1 MTNVH
6 LPGYDGSP
14 FQRPYR
20 ESDTLEALEETL
32 LGAGVV
38 DPVFVGYSFGAFRAL
53 HLAQRGRF
61 KVKALVSLAGFFD
74 LSEAHRNAV
83 VGSAQAVRDRSVDLS
98 TFSPHF
104 LSPTGM
110 NHPEWVAEVQTWF
123 SVVSRDNLAE
133 ELEAAAVA
141 AQTGVD
147 MASLSFPILARVGDG
162 DVAVPKAYSESL
174 VAKAPSARL
183 EVVEGVGHAL
193 MLEDRDGT
201 VNAVQAFL
209 RQLQ

>member
-20 ESDTLEALEETL
+20 ECDALEAVEETL

-38 DPVFVGYSFGAFRAL
+38 EPVLVGFSFGAFRAL
-53 HLAQRGRF
+53 HLAQRGRL
-61 KVKALVSLAGFFD
+61 KVKALVSLAGFFE
-74 LSEAHRNAV
+74 LPEAHRKAL
-83 VGSAQAVRDRSVDLS
+83 VGSAHAVRDRSVDLS
-98 TFSPHF
+98 TFAPHL

-110 NHPEWVAEVQTWF
+110 KNPEWVAEVQTWF
-123 SVVSRDNLAE
+123 SVVSRDDLAE

-147 MASLSFPILARVGDG
+147 TASLSFPILARVGDG

-174 VAKAPSARL
+174 VEKAPNARL

-193 MLEDRDGT
+193 MLEDRHGT
-201 VNAVQAFL
+201 VNSVRAFL
-209 RQLQ
+209 GQL